1 MELRQLEY
9 FMVLS
14 EELHFTRAA
23 QRLHI
28 SQPTLSQQIKVL
40 EQTVGALLFNR
51 IGKKITLSKAGE
63 ILYSQCQQIFSTLEQ
78 TKIQLQALDHFDHE
92 QLRIGAYPGAIY
104 DLISLSVLH
113 YIEQF
118 PTAPAKVLA
127 HERVTTLLEN
137 DEVDIAFS
145 YHEDNRINGSYVEI
159 PLYDESFVFVAHR
172 SHPFIQKEV
181 LAWEDIVDEPLTL
194 FPETHHSRIL
204 LNQTL
209 AEQGLEY
216 YPIFETENTHAMLHF
231 LEQRLGSTVMLR
243 SLYSH
248 LRNPYIEARP
258 IDSDILKEV
267 VLIIPKKEKPPY
279 AVKEYLPMFE
289 RFLGTKGIVAKD
301 HMSLLLLSNDS
312 FSL

>member
-40 EQTVGALLFNR
+40 EQTIGVLLFNR

-63 ILYSQCQQIFSTLEQ
+63 ILYDQCQHIFSTLEQ
-78 TKIQLQALDHFDHE
+78 TKVQLQALDHVDHE
-92 QLRIGAYPGAIY
+92 QLRIGAQPGAIY

-127 HERVTTLLEN
+127 SERVATLLEQ

-159 PLYDESFVFVAHR
+159 PLYDEHFVFVAHR
-172 SHPFIQKEV
+172 SHPLMQKEV
-181 LAWEDIVDEPLTL
+181 LSWSELIDEPLTL
-194 FPETHHSRIL
+194 FPETHHSRML
-204 LNQTL
+204 LKQAT
-209 AEQGLEY
+209 AEQGIEIQ
-216 YPIFETENTHAMLHF
+216 PILETENTHAMLHF
-231 LEQRLGSTVMLR
+231 LEQRLGSSIMLR
-243 SLYSH
+243 SLYSQ
-248 LRNPYIEARP
+248 LRNPYIEARALD
-258 IDSDILKEV
+258 IDAVKEV
-267 VLIIPKKEKPPY
+267 VLIVPKKEKPTY
-279 AVKEYLPMFE
+279 AVKEYLPLFE
-289 RFLGTKGIVAKD
+289 RFLGMKGIEAKD
-301 HMSLLLLSNDS
+301 RMSLLLLSNDS

>member
-1 MELRQLEY
+1 LELRQLEY

-40 EQTVGALLFNR
+40 EQTIGVLLFNR

-63 ILYSQCQQIFSTLEQ
+63 ILHAQCQHIFSTLEQ
-78 TKIQLQALDHFDHE
+78 TKIQLQALDSQDHE
-92 QLRIGAYPGAIY
+92 QLRIGAMPGAIY

-118 PTAPAKVLA
+118 PSAPAKVLA
-127 HERVTTLLEN
+127 HQQVTTLLEDN
-137 DEVDIAFS
+137 EVDIAFS
-145 YHEDNRINGSYVEI
+145 YHEDNKINGRFVEI
-159 PLYDESFVFVAHR
+159 PLYDEGFVFVTHR
-172 SHPFIQKEV
+172 SHPLLQHDTLTWDSISN
-181 LAWEDIVDEPLTL
+181 EPLVL
-194 FPETHHSRIL
+194 FPESHDSRKLLKKALQEQPTDLQLIL
-204 LNQTL
+204 
-209 AEQGLEY
+209 
-216 YPIFETENTHAMLHF
+216 ETENTHAMLHF

-243 SLYSH
+243 SLYSQ

-258 IDSDILKEV
+258 IDSNIVKEV
-267 VLIIPKKEKPPY
+267 VLIIPKKEKLPY
-279 AVKEYLPMFE
+279 AIKEYLPMFE
-289 RFLGTKGIVAKD
+289 RFLGTKGIETKD
-301 HMSLLLLSNDS
+301 RMSLLLLSNDS

>member
-40 EQTVGALLFNR
+40 EQTMGVLLFNR

-63 ILYSQCQQIFSTLEQ
+63 ILYAQCQQIFSTLEQ
-78 TKIQLQALDHFDHE
+78 TKLQIQALDLQDHE
-92 QLRIGAYPGAIY
+92 QLRIGAMPGAIY
-104 DLISLSVLH
+104 DLISLSLLH

-118 PTAPAKVLA
+118 PSAPAKVLS
-127 HERVTTLLEN
+127 HQQVTSLLE
-137 DEVDIAFS
+137 DQEVDIAFT
-145 YHEDNRINGSYVEI
+145 YHEDNKINGRFVEI
-159 PLYDESFVFVAHR
+159 PLYDETFLFVTHR
-172 SHPFIQKEV
+172 SHPLVQKET
-181 LAWEDIVDEPLTL
+181 LTWNDLSNEPLVL
-194 FPETHHSRIL
+194 FPESHDSRKLLKKALKEQSMELQLIL
-204 LNQTL
+204 
-209 AEQGLEY
+209 
-216 YPIFETENTHAMLHF
+216 ETENTHTMLHF

-243 SLYSH
+243 SLYSQ

-258 IDSDILKEV
+258 IECSMKKEV
-267 VLIIPKKEKPPY
+267 VLIIPKKEKLPY
-279 AVKEYLPMFE
+279 AIKEYLPMFE
-289 RFLGTKGIVAKD
+289 RFLETKGIDIKD

>member
-40 EQTVGALLFNR
+40 EQTMGVLLFNR
-51 IGKKITLSKAGE
+51 LGKKITLSKAGE
-63 ILYSQCQQIFSTLEQ
+63 ILYAQCQQIFSTLEQ
-78 TKIQLQALDHFDHE
+78 TKLQIQALDLQDHE
-92 QLRIGAYPGAIY
+92 QLRIGAMPGAIY
-104 DLISLSVLH
+104 DLISLSLLH

-118 PTAPAKVLA
+118 PSAPAKVLS
-127 HERVTTLLEN
+127 HQQVTSLLE
-137 DEVDIAFS
+137 DQEVDIAFT
-145 YHEDNRINGSYVEI
+145 YHEDNKINGRFVEI
-159 PLYDESFVFVAHR
+159 PLYDETFLFVTHR
-172 SHPFIQKEV
+172 SHPLVQKET
-181 LAWEDIVDEPLTL
+181 LTWNDLSNEPLVL
-194 FPETHHSRIL
+194 FPESHDSRKLLKKALKEQSMELQLIL
-204 LNQTL
+204 
-209 AEQGLEY
+209 
-216 YPIFETENTHAMLHF
+216 ETENTHTMLHF

-243 SLYSH
+243 SLYSQ

-258 IDSDILKEV
+258 IECSMKKEV
-267 VLIIPKKEKPPY
+267 VLIIPKKEKLPY
-279 AVKEYLPMFE
+279 AIKEYLPMFE
-289 RFLGTKGIVAKD
+289 RFLETKGIDIKD

>member
-28 SQPTLSQQIKVL
+28 AQPTLSQQIKVL
-40 EQTVGALLFNR
+40 EQTIGVLLFNR
-51 IGKKITLSKAGE
+51 LGKKITLSKAGE
-63 ILYSQCQQIFSTLEQ
+63 ILYAQCQQIFATLEQ
-78 TKIQLQALDHFDHE
+78 TKSQLQALDQQDHE
-92 QLRIGAYPGAIY
+92 QLRIGAMPGAIY

-118 PTAPAKVLA
+118 QPAPAKVLA
-127 HERVTTLLEN
+127 HSRVTTLLED

-145 YHEDNRINGSYVEI
+145 YHEDNRINGQFVEI
-159 PLYDESFVFVAHR
+159 PLYNEMFLFVTHR
-172 SHPFIQKEV
+172 SHPLLQHET
-181 LAWEDIVDEPLTL
+181 LCLEDIATEPLAL
-194 FPETHHSRIL
+194 FPESHDSRKLLTQAFKGKTPDLQVIL
-204 LNQTL
+204 
-209 AEQGLEY
+209 
-216 YPIFETENTHAMLHF
+216 ETENTHALLHF
-231 LEQRLGSTVMLR
+231 LEQRLGSTIMLR
-243 SLYSH
+243 SLYAQ

-258 IDSDILKEV
+258 IYGDAVKEV
-267 VLIIPKKEKPPY
+267 VLIIPKKEKLPY

-289 RFLGTKGIVAKD
+289 RFLITKGIEAKD
-301 HMSLLLLSNDS
+301 RMSLLLLSNDS